1 MEVHDLPPYKEIAA
15 RLFGLREA
23 VGFSQE
29 ELAVKLR
36 VSTDLVAKYEKGESE
51 IPVSYLMEVARICGV
66 DLTSIISGSDARLS
80 SYSVVRKGYGLSVQ
94 RRKDY
99 DYWNLASNFSGRRME
114 PFLVRVPPKEAD
126 ELSFTSHKGQEFI
139 YMLEGRLE
147 LHLSGKVEILKAG
160 DSIYFS
166 SRIPHALRG
175 LDGQDA
181 VFVDVLN

>member
-1 MEVHDLPPYKEIAA
+1 MDVHDLPPYKEIAP
-15 RLFGLREA
+15 RLIGLREA
-23 VGFSQE
+23 VGFTQE
-29 ELAVKLR
+29 ELAYKLR
-36 VSTDLVAKYEKGESE
+36 VETGIVSGYESGTME

-66 DLTSIISGSDARLS
+66 DLTAILSGSPARLS
-80 SYSVVRKGYGLSVQ
+80 AYSVVRKGHGLSIQ

-99 DYWNLASNFSGRRME
+99 DYWNLASNFNGRRME

-126 ELSFTSHKGQEFI
+126 QLSFTSHKGQEFI

-147 LHLSGKVEILKAG
+147 LHLDKKVEILEAG

-175 LDGQDA
+175 LDGKDA
-181 VFVDVLN
+181 MFVDVLN